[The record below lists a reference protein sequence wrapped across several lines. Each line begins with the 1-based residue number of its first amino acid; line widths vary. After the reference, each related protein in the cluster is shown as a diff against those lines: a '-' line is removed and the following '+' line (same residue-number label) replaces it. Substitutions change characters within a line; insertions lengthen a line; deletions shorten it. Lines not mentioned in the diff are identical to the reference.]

1 MHHVDT
7 LGNLH
12 VDRLGLIPSLAQD
25 LDPRKAELLRQA
37 QLRVLAKRKSAEKQ
51 SGESPPVGDEAK
63 PAGAEAGPE
72 DGAGK
77 PSWQQKLDIAL
88 ARRRSQNAA
97 KEAGEGMPVGGW
109 VSSVAWQASEVDGV
123 NMRNTPYCCMQMRSI
138 AIEPCLIV
146 LLRLFHLAIML
157 FWLCQ
162 SWSPS

>member
-1 MHHVDT
+1 M
-7 LGNLH
+7 GF
-12 VDRLGLIPSLAQD
+12 GSLISKD

-97 KEAGEGMPVGGW
+97 KEAGEGDAEATEHKPDAKLSDQIDTKLKLMREQRQKE
-109 VSSVAWQASEVDGV
+109 ADGTDNAGDGNPEAEAV
-123 NMRNTPYCCMQMRSI
+123 EAETPAECES
-138 AIEPCLIV
+138 
-146 LLRLFHLAIML
+146 
-157 FWLCQ
+157 
-162 SWSPS
+162 